1 MALYYQLCVT
11 VCLTLMN
18 YRPRTA
24 VAGFVG
30 GHCSVP
36 GLIFAIIIF
45 PGLSFLGLT
54 FPDKHADVKPVSFH
68 FPDLFKIT
76 KPCTFEVSL
85 QNNNRLVIGQ

>member
-1 MALYYQLCVT
+1 
-11 VCLTLMN
+11 MN

-24 VAGFVG
+24 VARFFVEY
-30 GHCSVP
+30 CSVP
-36 GLIFAIIIF
+36 GLIFAVIIF
-45 PGLSFLGLT
+45 PGRT
-54 FPDKHADVKPVSFH
+54 FPDKHADVKAVSLH